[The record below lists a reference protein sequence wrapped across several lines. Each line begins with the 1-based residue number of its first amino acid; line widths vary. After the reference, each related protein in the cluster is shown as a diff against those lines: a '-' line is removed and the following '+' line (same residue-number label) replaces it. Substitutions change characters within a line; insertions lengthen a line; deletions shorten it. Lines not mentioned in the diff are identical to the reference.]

1 MHAADFRAAVD
12 SYDFRAP
19 AAPPHSGASLLLGN
33 AHGLRVDWEPALYYR
48 LIHDIDARAVAFEWS
63 FDELGPIVAA
73 LRATGRLDTDAL
85 WSLPEGAEAFSGDG
99 RFTAGH
105 VALLE
110 RLLAEE
116 RLAQMICFD
125 RVAASQPERSEEM
138 AVRLA
143 HQWNRDNRLFAV
155 VGAGHL
161 PVFRKHLPELSVL
174 DLRYDGATHG
184 TAVVP
189 ER

>member
-1 MHAADFRAAVD
+1 LFYGLIRE
-12 SYDFRAP
+12 F
-19 AAPPHSGASLLLGN
+19 GARS
-33 AHGLRVDWEPALYYR
+33 
-48 LIHDIDARAVAFEWS
+48 VAFEWS
-63 FDELGPIVAA
+63 FDELGPIVAG
-73 LRATGRLDTDAL
+73 LWATGRLDTDAL

-116 RLAQMICFD
+116 RLDQIICFD
-125 RVAASQPERSEEM
+125 RVAATQPGRSDEM
-138 AVRLA
+138 AARLA
-143 HQWNRDNRLFAV
+143 REWNRDNHLLAV
-155 VGAGHL
+155 VGAAHV
-161 PVFRKHLPELSVL
+161 PRFRANLPELDVL
-174 DLRYDGATHG
+174 ELRYDAADHG